1 MNEKQMTK
9 KYGKKHKFIVY
20 STLINGKMQELLNT
34 SIKESI
40 AKTFRAHY
48 LFRLCVLS
56 YPSGTSYGMLLF
68 PFTPS
73 NKIGDVE
80 EVFLKIVL

>member
-1 MNEKQMTK
+1 MNEKQMPKK

-20 STLINGKMQELLNT
+20 STLINGKMQELLIT

-40 AKTFRAHY
+40 AKTFKTHY
-48 LFRLCVLS
+48 LCRLCVLS
-56 YPSGTSYGMLLF
+56 DPSGTSYILF